1 MALIML
7 MITEKQNWFHMLY
20 NNTYYDLVVFNE
32 FIAGI
37 IHEFAAASIK
47 QDQHFANL

>member
-1 MALIML
+1 MTLIL
-7 MITEKQNWFHMLY
+7 LLITEKLNWFQMLF
-20 NNTYYDLVVFNE
+20 NNTYYDVVVFNE

-47 QDQHFANL
+47 QDQHFTNL